1 MFSLYKKELQSYYY
15 PPFAYVIA
23 ALFLLVFSI
32 TFVVGISDLSGTQY
46 KFSFPNVFYNHFF
59 YFIFLIPA
67 LTMRTF
73 ADERKCGTEV
83 LLISS
88 PLNVFQIVIAKFLA
102 VTTVFFMMLV
112 LTMFF
117 PLLTIAT
124 GGAVMWS
131 SLICG
136 YLGFFLWGLVCIAIG
151 MLMSSF
157 TESPII
163 AAILGEGAMIV
174 LIFIDN
180 FKDSAL
186 FDTLPKAARI
196 IGQLSTQTRF
206 VSFSQGIFNISDL
219 VFFITTT
226 ILFIGWTIISVEKR
240 RWSRG

>member
-15 PPFAYVIA
+15 SPFAYVIA

-112 LTMFF
+112 LFSVINNRNRRRGYVVKSYLRIPWIF
-117 PLLTIAT
+117 
-124 GGAVMWS
+124 
-131 SLICG
+131 SLGISLHCNRNA
-136 YLGFFLWGLVCIAIG
+136 YVFLYRKPHY
-151 MLMSSF
+151 SRYTRRRS
-157 TESPII
+157 
-163 AAILGEGAMIV
+163 
-174 LIFIDN
+174 N
-180 FKDSAL
+180 DSAD
-186 FDTLPKAARI
+186 FYR
-196 IGQLSTQTRF
+196 
-206 VSFSQGIFNISDL
+206 
-219 VFFITTT
+219 
-226 ILFIGWTIISVEKR
+226 
-240 RWSRG
+240 